1 MLALIWVR
9 QSVRCKYVQKHSF
22 VEDHVSPVYILLLF
36 CLGAAPLK
44 QTACNRWSLQL
55 VHPSVFQ
62 GFNLWNKKVPIFT
75 CAGTNETCSTRNR
88 AYLNKLN
95 TPLSNFVPAP
105 RLLVNLWSLFYVGIA
120 QHKLLSSGM
129 KHSLNSCF
137 TCYAGNIYTCGIRGS
152 KEIEGPNRW
161 PEGVNGSLKSDSKKS
176 ERKSSYTLDAS
187 QMVSIS
193 TA

>member
-44 QTACNRWSLQL
+44 QTACNRRSLQL
-55 VHPSVFQ
+55 VHQSVFQ
-62 GFNLWNKKVPIFT
+62 GFNLWNKKVLIFT

-95 TPLSNFVPAP
+95 TPLSSTRKRALAGMSSRRNAP
-105 RLLVNLWSLFYVGIA
+105 DLSGLLQLQAGGGGADGSRNRTKQILCRRPVSWSI
-120 QHKLLSSGM
+120 
-129 KHSLNSCF
+129 
-137 TCYAGNIYTCGIRGS
+137 CGACSVWALRNTS
-152 KEIEGPNRW
+152 FCVFWDEA
-161 PEGVNGSLKSDSKKS
+161 L
-176 ERKSSYTLDAS
+176 A
-187 QMVSIS
+187 
-193 TA
+193 

>member
-1 MLALIWVR
+1 MLALIWVH

-75 CAGTNETCSTRNR
+75 CTGTNETCSTRNR

-95 TPLSNFVPAP
+95 TALSSTRKRALAGKSSRVTASRGSRRRREQKQNKTNLVPAP
-105 RLLVNLWSLFYVGIA
+105 CLLVNLWSLFCVGLG
-120 QHKLLSSGM
+120 QHKLL
-129 KHSLNSCF
+129 
-137 TCYAGNIYTCGIRGS
+137 CYMGWSTRLIVVWPATEGIYIRV
-152 KEIEGPNRW
+152 ETV
-161 PEGVNGSLKSDSKKS
+161 GVKKS
-176 ERKSSYTLDAS
+176 ALR
-187 QMVSIS
+187 
-193 TA
+193 